1 LRVVTQCPSHCHST
15 FVRCVIIIQLLS
27 NFHSMFVGLP
37 SNFRPHS
44 VRHPSLFCPTFVTIL
59 SNICHHS
66 VQCPSLFHL
75 TSVHKRPSI
84 NIRSSSFIPVD
95 TLYSSNYMYYVHMYP
110 ISYSSNRI

>member
-44 VRHPSLFCPTFVTIL
+44 VRHPSLFCPTFVTIPSNVRPYFIWRL
-59 SNICHHS
+59 SIN
-66 VQCPSLFHL
+66 VHL
-75 TSVHKRPSI
+75 STSVRR
-84 NIRSSSFIPVD
+84 RSSLLTHYILQIICTTYICIRYHILQTV
-95 TLYSSNYMYYVHMYP
+95 SNVL
-110 ISYSSNRI
+110 